1 MGVQPMRWFKRDMW
15 KTGIAYAGILIF
27 LILVLWIQVSTSH
40 AYEGASGSA
49 TPGALTVQTT
59 PTEDE
64 TVTALNKEKLTQ
76 EVQQLKSQ
84 NEPDLFS
91 WLRTNAAILI
101 STLVVVIGGLIGL
114 FRWFGDR
121 RSEREKRA
129 EERFQSAVIGLGD
142 EKEGARI
149 GAAIL
154 LRTFLRPG
162 YEEFYIQTFDLAVA
176 NLRLP
181 RTPDAPEDP
190 DTPLPLT
197 TLSQALIVVF
207 KEAFPLSRSQNKGG
221 RSSLDASGI
230 QLDNAFLH
238 KADLVGIFMPQSCL
252 RGANLNR
259 ANLTNAILENSD
271 LRGAYLGGA
280 NLHGAYL
287 GGANLTNSRG
297 LTKEQLI
304 ACKAKGAIIDEVS
317 TAHPSHPAIASP
329 PLVQSNYEQPQSSKP
344 AQVSMPIS
352 DDTGDNSAASSQ
364 QVPES

>member
-1 MGVQPMRWFKRDMW
+1 MW
-15 KTGIAYAGILIF
+15 KTSIACAGILIF

-40 AYEGASGSA
+40 AYEGSSGSA
-49 TPGALTVQTT
+49 TRGTLTVQTT

-238 KADLVGIFMPQSCL
+238 KADLVGIFMPQSSL

-259 ANLTNAILENSD
+259 VNLTNAILENSD

-287 GGANLTNSRG
+287 GGANLTNSKG
-297 LTKEQLI
+297 LTKEQLT
-304 ACKAKGAIIDEVS
+304 ACKAKGAIIDEDFIVHS
-317 TAHPSHPAIASP
+317 SQPTIASP
-329 PLVQSNYEQPQSSKP
+329 PHVQSKDVQPLSSKP
-344 AQVSMPIS
+344 AQVSMSVS
-352 DDTGDNSAASSQ
+352 DDRGDNSDASSQ